1 MQASA
6 GAGGGAGVAAAKADD
21 GEEGGVSC
29 VLSPPDLV
37 SRYSRQM
44 LVPSFGPH
52 AQASLASLC
61 VLVVGAGGLGCP
73 VALYLAGAGVGRLVL
88 VDDDTVTPSNLHRQV
103 AFTEED
109 ARAGR
114 SKADALARSCTALNG
129 LVRCEAVVGRF
140 GPGTAA
146 GLVDRA
152 DVIVDATDNPG
163 TRYLL
168 NDAAVLAG
176 KPVVSGAALG
186 ADGQVSVYGWAA
198 SGGGD
203 GEGGGAARVG
213 VGGGGAGGGGGGG
226 GWGAAPGP
234 CYRCLFPTPPPATAT
249 GSCADSGVLGPITG
263 IIGCLQALEV
273 LKIAADLARTRLSSG
288 AGRTSTTPATGSGPT
303 LGLPLA
309 GTLLLLDGAESRF
322 RSVRMRGR
330 SPACAVCGDAPTI
343 RSVEESARWL
353 AENGVASVEGG
364 PACAPAASVA
374 ADTVPYVNARAFREA
389 VEGQCRGRSGE
400 EAVAVPTSPPS
411 PLLLDVREPLQ
422 FEMAHLRGTR
432 NIPLADMRAAVEGCA
447 GDEGAAKEALLAL
460 VAARCGAGEL
470 GGGRAVH
477 VICRRGVDSVDA
489 ARLLRRVAGLDA
501 YDVRGGLQAYADMQ
515 RRDGVEEG
523 RRFPHY

>member
-6 GAGGGAGVAAAKADD
+6 GAGGGAGVAAANADD
-21 GEEGGVSC
+21 GEEGGVSSA
-29 VLSPPDLV
+29 LSPPDLV

-88 VDDDTVTPSNLHRQV
+88 VDDDIVTPSNLHRQV

-198 SGGGD
+198 SVGGD
-203 GEGGGAARVG
+203 GEGRS
-213 VGGGGAGGGGGGG
+213 
-226 GWGAAPGP
+226 AAPGP

-288 AGRTSTTPATGSGPT
+288 AGRTSTTAPATGSSPT

-374 ADTVPYVNARAFREA
+374 ADTVPYVDARAFREA

-460 VAARCGAGEL
+460 VAARCGADEL

-489 ARLLRRVAGLDA
+489 ARLLRMVAGLDA

-515 RRDGVEEG
+515 RRDGVEDG

>member
-6 GAGGGAGVAAAKADD
+6 GAGGGAGVAAENADD
-21 GEEGGVSC
+21 GGEGGVSC
-29 VLSPPDLV
+29 ALSPPDLV

-114 SKADALARSCTALNG
+114 SKADALASSCTALNG

-146 GLVDRA
+146 GLVARA

-203 GEGGGAARVG
+203 GEGRS
-213 VGGGGAGGGGGGG
+213 
-226 GWGAAPGP
+226 AAPGP

-273 LKIAADLARTRLSSG
+273 LKIAADLARAQLSG
-288 AGRTSTTPATGSGPT
+288 AGRTSTTAPAAESSPT

-374 ADTVPYVNARAFREA
+374 ADTVPYVNAHAFREA
-389 VEGQCRGRSGE
+389 VEGQCRGRSGA
-400 EAVAVPTSPPS
+400 EAAAVPTSPPP
-411 PLLLDVREPLQ
+411 PLLVDVREPLQ